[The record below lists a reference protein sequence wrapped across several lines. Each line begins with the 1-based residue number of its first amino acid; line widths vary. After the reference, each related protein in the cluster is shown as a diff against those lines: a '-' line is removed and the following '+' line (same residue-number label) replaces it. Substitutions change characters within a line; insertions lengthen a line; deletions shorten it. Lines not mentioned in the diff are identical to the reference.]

1 MTKLPKNLSNL
12 KNLTE
17 LDLINN
23 PLKDFGH
30 TIECLSSLP
39 KLKNLKINIDKQEEA
54 LLVLQLLPNLKNLN
68 DKPTKPSND
77 FVFDIDDVD
86 VESISLDNELEN
98 FQTLFN
104 IIQQYL
110 EENNSSFLTE
120 FSNQFQSL
128 LNKEIE
134 TINDFLDGSVPNFVY
149 GNKILNSKLKVF
161 NFFSDV
167 IIKIDKNMSL
177 NGVLIKVIDLKNK
190 AIFDLEEI
198 NKKTLTQVFNYQAS
212 GKGNDDKSRKISINT
227 KNEIDELQ
235 MKLQNK
241 EKDVEYY
248 EGVINTLK
256 EELDQRIKEVN
267 HYKDLE
273 SVNIDKIVKLEKE
286 NKVIS
291 DKLFRYTQDV
301 INNVKNRESREKISR
316 DDLQKENKTFSPNKN
331 LNTQSNSNSLLKNYN
346 NSRSTKNIINSGLVI
361 TPPGTKVLTKKML
374 LDLINEIFQSKTQFD
389 KTTIEN
395 KMPKE
400 TMEQHMYTYLN
411 YKYGLRNLIIEWA
424 VSIINGIKTF
434 SKEDSQILLFG
445 KILKNEIEEEFRFTF
460 EKLKKTIFE
469 LLQVSIFLD

>member
-1 MTKLPKNLSNL
+1 MI
-12 KNLTE
+12 E
-17 LDLINN
+17 IDLINN

-39 KLKNLKINIDKQEEA
+39 KLRNLKINIDRQEEA

-77 FVFDIDDVD
+77 FAFDIEDVD

-110 EENNSSFLTE
+110 EENNSSFLAE
-120 FSNQFQSL
+120 FSNQFQNL

-167 IIKIDKNMSL
+167 IVKIDKNMSL

-212 GKGNDDKSRKISINT
+212 HKGEEKSRKMSGNT
-227 KNEIDELQ
+227 RVELDELHL
-235 MKLQNK
+235 KLQDK
-241 EKDVEYY
+241 EKNIEYY
-248 EGVINTLK
+248 EGVVSTLK
-256 EELDQRIKEVN
+256 EELDLKIKELN

-273 SVNIDKIVKLEKE
+273 NVNINKIVKLEQE
-286 NKVIS
+286 NKIIS
-291 DKLFRYTQDV
+291 DKLFKYTQDV
-301 INNVKNRESREKISR
+301 INNVKTRESREKFSR
-316 DDLQKENKTFSPNKN
+316 DDAQREHKTFSPNKN
-331 LNTQSNSNSLLKNYN
+331 LNSQSNSNSLLKNYN
-346 NSRSTKNIINSGLVI
+346 NSRSTKNIMNSGLVI
-361 TPPGTKVLTKKML
+361 TPPGSKVLTKKML

-460 EKLKKTIFE
+460 EKLKKTIYE
-469 LLQVSIFLD
+469 LLQVRN